1 MANRIEDYAVI
12 GNCRSVALVGCGGS
26 IDWMCMPRFDSAACF
41 AALLGGPEHGRWLIA
56 PEKEAR
62 RTRAYRDDTL
72 ILETTFE
79 TEDGAVVLIDFMNR
93 RDGVSDLV
101 RIVRGLKG
109 TVRMRTELVVRYE
122 YGSVVPWVSKG
133 EAGRLQLIAGPD
145 RMLLDTEV
153 ELRGED
159 MKTVGEF
166 VVSEGQEVAFA
177 LNWSLSYT
185 PVPEP
190 ADPAELLKL
199 TETFWTEWI
208 RDVKPKGDWSPV
220 VTRSLLTLKA
230 LQDLDTGGIV
240 AAGTTSLPEW
250 IGGLRN
256 WDYRFCWL
264 RDATLTLFALMG
276 GGAMGEARTW
286 RDWLIRAAAGSP
298 EDLQI
303 MYGIAGERRLTEY
316 EVPWLPGYE
325 NSAPVRIGNAASG
338 QIQLDV
344 YGEVIAA
351 LYIARKSGLQPD
363 EADWALECA
372 LVNHLEKIWEQPDDG
387 IWEVR
392 GGRQHFVHSKVMAWV
407 AFDRAIKSAEEFNL
421 KAPVARWRKVR
432 DIIHAQVCERG
443 FDKERNTFVQAY
455 DSKLLD
461 AALLII
467 PKVRFLPPSDPR
479 VKGTLAAIEKQLF
492 RDGFVLRYDTGITED
507 GLPPGEGAFL
517 ACSFWLVDNY
527 VLQERYDEARTL
539 FERLLSLRNDV
550 GLLAEEYD
558 PRGGRMLGNF
568 PQAFSHLSLINSARN
583 LMMVRGRVH
592 PPGKAPHELHPAAGG
607 VR

>member
-1 MANRIEDYAVI
+1 
-12 GNCRSVALVGCGGS
+12 
-26 IDWMCMPRFDSAACF
+26 
-41 AALLGGPEHGRWLIA
+41 
-56 PEKEAR
+56 
-62 RTRAYRDDTL
+62 
-72 ILETTFE
+72 
-79 TEDGAVVLIDFMNR
+79 
-93 RDGVSDLV
+93 
-101 RIVRGLKG
+101 
-109 TVRMRTELVVRYE
+109 
-122 YGSVVPWVSKG
+122 
-133 EAGRLQLIAGPD
+133 
-145 RMLLDTEV
+145 
-153 ELRGED
+153 
-159 MKTVGEF
+159 
-166 VVSEGQEVAFA
+166 
-177 LNWSLSYT
+177 
-185 PVPEP
+185 
-190 ADPAELLKL
+190 
-199 TETFWTEWI
+199 
-208 RDVKPKGDWSPV
+208 
-220 VTRSLLTLKA
+220 
-230 LQDLDTGGIV
+230 
-240 AAGTTSLPEW
+240 
-250 IGGLRN
+250 
-256 WDYRFCWL
+256 
-264 RDATLTLFALMG
+264 
-276 GGAMGEARTW
+276 
-286 RDWLIRAAAGSP
+286 
-298 EDLQI
+298 
-303 MYGIAGERRLTEY
+303 
-316 EVPWLPGYE
+316 
-325 NSAPVRIGNAASG
+325 
-338 QIQLDV
+338 
-344 YGEVIAA
+344 
-351 LYIARKSGLQPD
+351 
-363 EADWALECA
+363 